1 MDKENKENKD
11 LLDECEPCGE
21 EAERE
26 VEANEENFAFVGDLE
41 EIMERIGFNSSLEES
56 IKILLKAF
64 EPYLEKLTEE
74 EIKHYKYV
82 RDRFLSSVE

>member
-1 MDKENKENKD
+1 
-11 LLDECEPCGE
+11 
-21 EAERE
+21 
-26 VEANEENFAFVGDLE
+26 
-41 EIMERIGFNSSLEES
+41 MERIGFNSSLEES